1 MHNVVSR
8 AGELTLQQVMWT
20 FHHRRSG
27 RCRRRPAVAARAAL
41 SATSALASGAMAGT
55 LIAKVEPLPGV
66 LDGDVAAQ
74 HAAEVPGDG

>member
-1 MHNVVSR
+1 MGGLLIIDDQDGAA
-8 AGELTLQQVMWT
+8 AGCG
-20 FHHRRSG
+20 RR
-27 RCRRRPAVAARAAL
+27 RAAL

-55 LIAKVEPLPGV
+55 PIAKVEPLPGV